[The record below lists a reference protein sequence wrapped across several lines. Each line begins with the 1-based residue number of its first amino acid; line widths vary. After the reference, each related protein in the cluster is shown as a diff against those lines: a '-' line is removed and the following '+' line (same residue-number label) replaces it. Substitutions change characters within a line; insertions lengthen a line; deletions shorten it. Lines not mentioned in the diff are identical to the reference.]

1 MVFLCAAFEQ
11 KNKGVLLKFE
21 GAGGGAGGSVCR
33 ALPGR
38 STGVGVGLGGVEE
51 WQESGQQAKG
61 VKS

>member
-1 MVFLCAAFEQ
+1 MIG

-21 GAGGGAGGSVCR
+21 GAGGGAGSSVCR

-38 STGVGVGLGGVEE
+38 STGVGGLEE
-51 WQESGQQAKG
+51 WQESGQQARG

>member
-1 MVFLCAAFEQ
+1 MIC